1 MRHTVLRGQTLSS
14 IAQKYGTTV
23 EALASTNGIKNV
35 NLIYSG
41 QVLTIPGTDVPA
53 SKPVNNNQVYN
64 ALVSCLDAIEDL
76 PEFKTL
82 SGLLE
87 ED

>member
-1 MRHTVLRGQTLSS
+1 MTYTVKKGDTLSG
-14 IAQKYGTTV
+14 IAWMHNTTV
-23 EALASTNGIKNV
+23 EALASTNGIENKH
-35 NLIYSG
+35 LIHVG
-41 QVLTIPGTDVPA
+41 QVLTIPTNQA

-64 ALVSCLDAIEDL
+64 ALVTCLDAIEDL

-87 ED
+87 DD

>member
-1 MRHTVLRGQTLSS
+1 MTYTVKRGDTLSG

-23 EALASTNGIKNV
+23 EALASTNGIKNKH
-35 NLIYSG
+35 LIQVG
-41 QVLTIPGTDVPA
+41 QVLRIPENSTGKD
-53 SKPVNNNQVYN
+53 PVYH
-64 ALVSCLDAIEDL
+64 ALLSCLEAIEKS

-87 ED
+87 DD